1 MQDNSVPAKLVLVAG
16 LLFIVI
22 SSVAVLSPARG
33 IETAGQKPLN
43 PNAWG
48 KDHVGR
54 PVPEYVS
61 GDECLFCHRN
71 DIGPGWSK
79 NRHSLTVRQRED
91 APELAKLLRDQ
102 KALAGVDSEITYFM
116 GSAGH
121 IRFLKKIGYGK
132 FALLSARADLDADG
146 HVQKLVNAEK
156 PTWDKEIFANR
167 CAGCHTTAVDSSAKT
182 FAAFG
187 LDCYTCH
194 GVVDLDHTKDT
205 SLIWLSKKRRSDAQ
219 AITSI
224 CAQCHLRGSKSRS
237 TGLPYPNNFVVGDN
251 LFKDFQV
258 DLSKA
263 DDESLNA
270 GDRHIFRNVRDVV
283 LSGSDFPTCI
293 NCHDVHKHS
302 NIKHRRAPRTAV
314 CNDCHNA
321 QGPIKGSKAY
331 AMHSPLC
338 DY

>member
-1 MQDNSVPAKLVLVAG
+1 MHANSKTAKLAFAAAVLFA
-16 LLFIVI
+16 VI
-22 SSVAVLSPARG
+22 SSVTLLSPAG
-33 IETAGQKPLN
+33 GLAPVSQKPLD
-43 PNAWG
+43 PAAWG
-48 KDHVGR
+48 KDHVGK

-91 APELAKLLRDQ
+91 APDLAKLLREQ
-102 KALAGVDSEITYFM
+102 KPLASVDSEITYFL

-121 IRFLKKIGYGK
+121 IRFLKKSGYGK
-132 FALLSARADLDADG
+132 FALLSARADLGADG
-146 HVQKLVNAEK
+146 HVQKLVNADK
-156 PTWDKEIFANR
+156 PTWDKELFANR

-205 SLIWLSKKRRSDAQ
+205 SLIWFSKKRRSDAQ
-219 AITSI
+219 AITST

-237 TGLPYPNNFVVGDN
+237 TNLPYPNNFVVGDN

-258 DLSKA
+258 DFSKVA
-263 DDESLNA
+263 DESLNA
-270 GDRHIFRNVRDVV
+270 GDRHIFRNVRDVAV
-283 LSGSDFPTCI
+283 LGSDFPTCLS
-293 NCHDVHKHS
+293 CHEVHKHS
-302 NIKHRRAPRTAV
+302 SVKHRRAPRTAI

-321 QGPIKGSKAY
+321 EGPIKGSKAY
-331 AMHSPLC
+331 TTHSSLC
-338 DY
+338 EY